1 MINLYYEVAMLDY
14 RVKTFL
20 TLYKEMNYRKTAE
33 LLNMTQPGVTQ
44 HIHFLENYYGVKLF
58 QWSGKALRRTS
69 EADRLKMYLEGIVA
83 DERVLFRDFLTQDR
97 VQLDVGVTKTIGDY
111 VINSEIIDFIRNTD
125 HNINLII
132 DNTENLLE
140 KIENAEL
147 DFAIIE
153 GVFDKQRYKHRLFKK
168 ESFVGVC
175 SVDHR
180 FANKTVSVEEILK
193 ETLVLRE
200 KGSGTRVLFEQAIE
214 AVGYS
219 VKSFGKCVTIS
230 SFSLISDIISHS
242 DAITFAYMP
251 IADYSPKLAT
261 FNIYDISVV
270 GEFNFVYSSEKNAEE
285 KISMLFGG

>member
-1 MINLYYEVAMLDY
+1 MLDY

-58 QWSGKALRRTS
+58 QWSGKALRRTY

-180 FANKTVSVEEILK
+180 FANKTVSVVPAVVGTAIIGVHLFFVGA
-193 ETLVLRE
+193 TPSRLLTSAN
-200 KGSGTRVLFEQAIE
+200 SG
-214 AVGYS
+214 
-219 VKSFGKCVTIS
+219 
-230 SFSLISDIISHS
+230 FSII
-242 DAITFAYMP
+242 IP
-251 IADYSPKLAT
+251 IALAVS
-261 FNIYDISVV
+261 I
-270 GEFNFVYSSEKNAEE
+270 EE
-285 KISMLFGG
+285 PPPIATMQSALLSLKASTPL